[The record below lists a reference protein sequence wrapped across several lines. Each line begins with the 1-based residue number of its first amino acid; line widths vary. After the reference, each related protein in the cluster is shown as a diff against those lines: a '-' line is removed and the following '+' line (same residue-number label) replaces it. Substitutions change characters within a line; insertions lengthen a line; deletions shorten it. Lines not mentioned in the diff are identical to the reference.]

1 MTVAI
6 LYFVVL
12 AAAFFLLIVRPQR
25 RRAAAHN
32 ALVQAVETGDEVIT
46 TGGIFGVVREV
57 GEETVD
63 LEVSPGV
70 VLHLA
75 RQAIAQRVPEDLA
88 DGADGTDNGAADPP
102 AGS

>member
-25 RRAAAHN
+25 RRAAAHQ
-32 ALVQAVETGDEVIT
+32 ALVKALEPGDDVIT
-46 TGGIFGVVREV
+46 TGGIFGVIRAVDD
-57 GEETVD
+57 ETVD
-63 LEVSPGV
+63 LEVAPGT

-75 RQAIAQRVPEDLA
+75 RASIAQRVPDDLVEGDDEA
-88 DGADGTDNGAADPP
+88 DGGTDE
-102 AGS
+102 AGQA